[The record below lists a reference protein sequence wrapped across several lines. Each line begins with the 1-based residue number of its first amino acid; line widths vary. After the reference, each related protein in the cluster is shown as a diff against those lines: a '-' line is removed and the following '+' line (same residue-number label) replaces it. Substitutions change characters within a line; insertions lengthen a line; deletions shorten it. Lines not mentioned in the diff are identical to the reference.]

1 MSATATETTTT
12 TTTVIDNNKCKSVV
26 KSTKETAE
34 NLYDIIE
41 VGPPISVRSPFETEV
56 THSPVFDLTSKGP
69 LLKLGPIVSSKVVP
83 DLVVHPNYSRFA
95 PFDLVFFS
103 RDRDDPVTH
112 TIQVLS
118 EKHFKV
124 NNKIVW
130 SHVGILIP
138 ARLFPNLMVPKSD
151 ISADRL
157 YIWESTLSSNNQ
169 LLNPL
174 ENVPDIFGQYK
185 FGVQLRD
192 FGAILAACDDNNIS
206 IGYVRL
212 REEIARS
219 LVADEISLRTVLT
232 NIYTKYSNHSYEY
245 NPLYLAGAFMQ
256 RCACMHNKEKRVF
269 SSQFV
274 TIVLKNLGLIPKN
287 IISSAMLP
295 IELALPGLCD
305 DEEFQA
311 IAPKVFMP
319 LQIISIPG
327 PISAD
332 AARKL
337 RKKTTQLYTRYMKIA
352 IKWSMRLVISLIH
365 KSKILKEH
373 NADVMF
379 TNMVYQ

>member
-1 MSATATETTTT
+1 MSAVPAL
-12 TTTVIDNNKCKSVV
+12 TVTPVGDDRPR
-26 KSTKETAE
+26 ETAE
-34 NLYDIIE
+34 DLGGVIK
-41 VGPPISVRSPFETEV
+41 VGPAIRYPQQIAAAADSA
-56 THSPVFDLTSKGP
+56 THSEVYTYDVEIRQLAAR
-69 LLKLGPIVSSKVVP
+69 KL
-83 DLVVHPNYSRFA
+83 HANYSRFA
-95 PFDLVFFS
+95 PFDMVFFS

-124 NNKIVW
+124 NDKIVW
-130 SHVGILIP
+130 SHVGILLP
-138 ARLFPNLMVPKSD
+138 ARLFPNLITPVSGANGD
-151 ISADRL
+151 HL
-157 YIWESTLSSNNQ
+157 FIWESTLSSKNE

-192 FGAILAACDDNNIS
+192 FDAVLVACNNNNIS
-206 IGYVRL
+206 IGHVRL
-212 REEIARS
+212 RAEIAAK
-219 LVADEISLRTVLT
+219 LMADEMSLRTILT

-305 DEEFQA
+305 DEEFRA
-311 IAPKVFMP
+311 IAPNVFEP
-319 LQIISIPG
+319 LQIVSIPG

-332 AARKL
+332 VARKL
-337 RKKTTQLYTRYMKIA
+337 RKKTTQLYVRYMKVA
-352 IKWSMRLVISLIH
+352 IKWSMRLVISLIV

-379 TNMVYQ
+379 TNIVYQ